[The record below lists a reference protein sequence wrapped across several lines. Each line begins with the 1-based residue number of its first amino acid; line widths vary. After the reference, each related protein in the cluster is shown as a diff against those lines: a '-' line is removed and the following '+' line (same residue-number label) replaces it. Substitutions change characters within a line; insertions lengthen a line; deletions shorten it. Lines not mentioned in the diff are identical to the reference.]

1 MPAGV
6 GNYTKFEDVSN
17 ITLHTFLYERFEEY
31 IAVVPIYWLEKGAPT
46 SDLQLYISIV
56 FFLICIPGNLSQLLV
71 MVAYVRL
78 VKLFFFIFYLRR
90 NNMYT
95 KITVHI

>member
-1 MPAGV
+1 MLVGN

-17 ITLHTFLYERFEEY
+17 ITLQTFLYERTEEY
-31 IAVVPIYWLEKGAPT
+31 IGVVPIYWLEKEAPT
-46 SDLQLYISIV
+46 SNIQLCISIV

-78 VKLFFFIFYLRR
+78 VKLIF
-90 NNMYT
+90 
-95 KITVHI
+95 